1 MKTIKVILNP
11 VAGKGFSGRAEPRI
25 REFLKDAGIGFDL
38 IRTHERG
45 HAIELAE
52 QAVKDGFE
60 TVVAA
65 GGDGTTNEVMN
76 GLIAAYKGK
85 IAGTLG
91 LLPTGSASD
100 FMGNV
105 GVAKSLEEAC
115 HRLGKNQTRLVDL
128 AVLRLPGEKIRYF
141 DNQLGI
147 GFDAVVTIEAQ
158 KFRRLRGMALYFPV
172 VLKTV
177 FLTNKATRVTI
188 EADGQKMELPTMQIS
203 VANGSREGGGF
214 YLAPEAKLDDGYL
227 DLCVVRQISKLT
239 MLRMIPTFMKGTHIK
254 HKATTMLRARKVT
267 ITSEDDLI
275 AHIDGEIVCTDG
287 HRIDV
292 EIIPRRLRV
301 IF

>member
-1 MKTIKVILNP
+1 
-11 VAGKGFSGRAEPRI
+11 
-25 REFLKDAGIGFDL
+25 
-38 IRTHERG
+38 
-45 HAIELAE
+45 
-52 QAVKDGFE
+52 
-60 TVVAA
+60 
-65 GGDGTTNEVMN
+65 MN

-105 GVAKSLEEAC
+105 GVAKNLEEAC

-267 ITSEDDLI
+267 ITSEDDLMPI
-275 AHIDGEIVCTDG
+275 STVKSSVPTGTGSMLKSSPGGSGLYFKYSCSFLIQSLIRKKKRQPAGCLFLSDFKLIFNTFRHREALPAFEVC
-287 HRIDV
+287 
-292 EIIPRRLRV
+292 PLRDSRKP
-301 IF
+301 